1 MKFILAKTVLVSG
14 LLLSSPSLLAAQKW
28 QDKALD
34 AWIDGKAESTLMFNT
49 NLNSFDINTDVN
61 QRVITL
67 TGKVDSEIEKALA
80 EELLLT
86 LEQVKSVDNQLTVMA
101 DPAVTIQE
109 KTINTLTDAKI
120 NTVVK
125 TKLLMEQNIDGTDIK
140 VDTTDRVVT
149 LSGKVYS
156 DIEHDLVLSI
166 AQNTSDVTDVE
177 DELIIISH

>member
-1 MKFILAKTVLVSG
+1 MKFNVTKPILICG
-14 LLLSSPSLLAAQKW
+14 FLLSSPSLLAAQKW

-34 AWIDGKAESTLMFNT
+34 AWIDGKAETTLMFNT
-49 NLNSFDINTDVN
+49 NLSAFDINTDVN
-61 QRVITL
+61 QQVITL
-67 TGKVDSEIEKALA
+67 TGKVDSEIEKDLA

-86 LEQVKSVDNQLTVMA
+86 LEQVKSVNNHLTVMA
-101 DPAVTIQE
+101 DPTVSLQE

-125 TKLLMEQNIDGTDIK
+125 TKLLMDQNIDGTDID

-156 DIEHDLVLSI
+156 DTEHDLVVSI
-166 AQNTSDVTDVE
+166 AQNTNDVKEVE
-177 DELIIISH
+177 DELTIVSH